1 MPTPIYVEVEESDNS
16 YAMPMQLFEA
26 RADPVPIENVRL
38 FEPGRP
44 HGVYEVTGWS
54 SDDDGSP
61 CPAMYVPV
69 SDSGQAE
76 AHLISRRRL
85 GSAHE
90 AVGQLRRLG
99 YRQPGAVGRA
109 IPMAVRQG
117 RRHPLETLQSFFAF
131 RLSFAQYL
139 GGVLSHGTSCGIIQS
154 ASAPMTKQHSLH
166 WLLLEP
172 APMRAHGGHFFAPR
186 RARQ

>member
-1 MPTPIYVEVEESDNS
+1 MPTPIYVEAEENDNC
-16 YAMPMQLFEA
+16 YAMPLQLFEA

-85 GSAHE
+85 GCAHE
-90 AVGQLRRLG
+90 AVWAAPTTGKSTTRSS
-99 YRQPGAVGRA
+99 GASHSYGCQTG
-109 IPMAVRQG
+109 P
-117 RRHPLETLQSFFAF
+117 TSSF
-131 RLSFAQYL
+131 RDSP
-139 GGVLSHGTSCGIIQS
+139 I
-154 ASAPMTKQHSLH
+154 
-166 WLLLEP
+166 
-172 APMRAHGGHFFAPR
+172 FFCISS
-186 RARQ
+186 